1 MQIHKTIKPIFVCK
15 FQCVGPECLMTCC
28 GRNWS
33 ITIDK
38 KTHQKYVLSS
48 RADIAS
54 IAKENLVL
62 LRKGKNNY
70 SRVKLNEK
78 GECPFVDE
86 NKLCMIHRDLGE
98 EALSHTCSTYPRR
111 STRYQD
117 ETRHTLTL
125 SCPEVVRRVL
135 FDPDAMLLQE
145 QDELVAGYKTNLI
158 GQRQSASQTQQVI
171 HLFAWNLIQS
181 PSGNIEENLMALA
194 QFILCLQH
202 VNFDLHNRFAEVE
215 DFYEAL
221 LNELQSGKSLL
232 SSGHLAK
239 SNAMKYLAL
248 SVMGTNVAKDS
259 ARDGFILEG
268 HQLIASYLD
277 VASISDAAE
286 LETKFDAINQ
296 QWHRL
301 CENSCLSEPYVL
313 RNYLLYKL
321 YSSYFPGKNMAT
333 IMRQFYRIVLD
344 FFYIKCI
351 LSVRSMQ
358 GEIDQQVVMKTIA
371 SLSEKTMHRS
381 DMDARM
387 DFAIDKIN
395 GGDDLSCLLLIG

>member
-1 MQIHKTIKPIFVCK
+1 MSCCRGWTI
-15 FQCVGPECLMTCC
+15 
-28 GRNWS
+28 N
-33 ITIDK
+33 IDK

-48 RADIAS
+48 HAGIAA
-54 IAKENLVL
+54 IAKENLIL
-62 LRKGKNNY
+62 QRKGKSNY
-70 SRVKLNEK
+70 SRVRLNEK
-78 GECPFVDE
+78 GDCPFIDE
-86 NKLCMIHRDLGE
+86 NKLCMVHRDLGE
-98 EALSHTCSTYPRR
+98 EALSHTCSTYPRS

-117 ETRHTLTL
+117 ETRHTMTL

-145 QDELVAGYKTNLI
+145 QDELVARYKTNLI
-158 GQRQSASQTQQVI
+158 GQRQSVSQTQQVI

-181 PSGNIEENLMALA
+181 PSRNIEENLMALA

-202 VNFDLHNRFAEVE
+202 VNFDLHNKFSEVE
-215 DFYEAL
+215 NFYGAL
-221 LNELQSGKSLL
+221 LNELQSGKSLIDF
-232 SSGHLAK
+232 GNLAN

-268 HQLIASYLD
+268 HQQIAAYLNIAGSD
-277 VASISDAAE
+277 DAAE
-286 LETKFDAINQ
+286 LEAKFDKINQ
-296 QWHRL
+296 QWHKL
-301 CENSCLSEPYVL
+301 CEDSCLSEPYVL

-321 YSSYFPGKNMAT
+321 YSSYFPGKNTAT
-333 IMRQFYRIVLD
+333 VMRQFYRVVLD
-344 FFYIKCI
+344 FFYVKFI
-351 LSVRSMQ
+351 LSVKSMQ

-371 SLSEKTMHRS
+371 SLSEKTMHNS
-381 DMDARM
+381 TIDARM

>member
-1 MQIHKTIKPIFVCK
+1 MSCCRGWTI
-15 FQCVGPECLMTCC
+15 
-28 GRNWS
+28 N
-33 ITIDK
+33 IDK

-48 RADIAS
+48 HAGIAA
-54 IAKENLVL
+54 IAKENLIL
-62 LRKGKNNY
+62 QRKGKSNY
-70 SRVKLNEK
+70 SRVRLNEK
-78 GECPFVDE
+78 GDCPFIDE
-86 NKLCMIHRDLGE
+86 NKLCMVHRDLGE
-98 EALSHTCSTYPRR
+98 EALSHTCSTYPRS

-117 ETRHTLTL
+117 ETRHTMTL

-145 QDELVAGYKTNLI
+145 QDELVARYKTNLI
-158 GQRQSASQTQQVI
+158 GQRQSVSQTQQVI

-181 PSGNIEENLMALA
+181 PSRNIEENLMALA

-202 VNFDLHNRFAEVE
+202 VNFDLHNKFSEVE
-215 DFYEAL
+215 NFYGAL
-221 LNELQSGKSLL
+221 LNELQSGKSLID
-232 SSGHLAK
+232 SGNLTN

-268 HQLIASYLD
+268 HQQIAAYLNIAGSD
-277 VASISDAAE
+277 DAAE
-286 LETKFDAINQ
+286 LEAKFDKINQ
-296 QWHRL
+296 QWHKL
-301 CENSCLSEPYVL
+301 CEDSCLSEPFVL

-321 YSSYFPGKNMAT
+321 YSSYFPGKNTAT
-333 IMRQFYRIVLD
+333 VMRQFYRVVLD
-344 FFYIKCI
+344 FFYVKFI
-351 LSVRSMQ
+351 LSVKSMQ

-371 SLSEKTMHRS
+371 SLSEKTMHNS
-381 DMDARM
+381 TIDARM

>member
-15 FQCVGPECLMTCC
+15 FKCVGPECLMSCC
-28 GRNWS
+28 RGWTIS
-33 ITIDK
+33 IDK
-38 KTHQKYVLSS
+38 KTHQKYVLSPHTE
-48 RADIAS
+48 IAA
-54 IAKENLVL
+54 IAKKNLIL
-62 LRKGKNNY
+62 QRKGKNSY

-78 GECPFVDE
+78 GDCPFIDE
-86 NKLCMIHRDLGE
+86 NKLCMVHRDLGE
-98 EALSHTCSTYPRR
+98 EALSHTCSTYPRS

-117 ETRHTLTL
+117 ETRHTMTL

-158 GQRQSASQTQQVI
+158 GQRQSVSQTQQVI

-181 PSGNIEENLMALA
+181 PSRNIEENLMALA

-202 VNFDLHNRFAEVE
+202 VNVDLHNKFAEVE
-215 DFYEAL
+215 NFYEAL
-221 LNELQSGKSLL
+221 LNELQSGKSLMD
-232 SSGHLAK
+232 SSHLAK

-248 SVMGTNVAKDS
+248 SVMGTHVAKDS

-268 HQLIASYLD
+268 HQQIAAYLD
-277 VASISDAAE
+277 VAGISDAAE

-296 QWHRL
+296 QWHKV
-301 CENSCLSEPYVL
+301 CEDSCLSEPYVL

-333 IMRQFYRIVLD
+333 MMRQFYRIVLD
-344 FFYIKCI
+344 FFYIKFI

-371 SLSEKTMHRS
+371 SLSEKTMHNNTI
-381 DMDARM
+381 DARM

>member
-1 MQIHKTIKPIFVCK
+1 MSCCRGWTI
-15 FQCVGPECLMTCC
+15 
-28 GRNWS
+28 N
-33 ITIDK
+33 IDK
-38 KTHQKYVLSS
+38 KTHQKYLLSS
-48 RADIAS
+48 HADIAA
-54 IAKENLVL
+54 IAKENLIL
-62 LRKGKNNY
+62 QRKGKNNY

-78 GECPFVDE
+78 GDCPFVDE
-86 NKLCMIHRDLGE
+86 NKLCMVHRDIGE
-98 EALSHTCSTYPRR
+98 EALSHTCSTYPRG

-117 ETRHTLTL
+117 ETRHTMTL

-268 HQLIASYLD
+268 HQLIASYLG
-277 VASISDAAE
+277 VASISDEAE

-301 CENSCLSEPYVL
+301 CETSCLSEPYVL

-358 GEIDQQVVMKTIA
+358 GAIDQQVVMKTIA
-371 SLSEKTMHRS
+371 SLSENTMHNTTI
-381 DMDARM
+381 DARM

>member
-1 MQIHKTIKPIFVCK
+1 
-15 FQCVGPECLMTCC
+15 MTCC
-28 GRNWS
+28 RGWS
-33 ITIDK
+33 INIDK
-38 KTHQKYVLSS
+38 KTHQKYLLSS
-48 RADIAS
+48 HADIAA
-54 IAKENLVL
+54 IAKENLIL
-62 LRKGKNNY
+62 QRKGKNNY

-78 GECPFVDE
+78 GDCPFIDE
-86 NKLCMIHRDLGE
+86 NKLCMVHRDLGE
-98 EALSHTCSTYPRR
+98 EALSHTCSTYPRG

-117 ETRHTLTL
+117 ETRHTMTL

-248 SVMGTNVAKDS
+248 SVMGTNAANLS
-259 ARDGFILEG
+259 AQGSFALEG
-268 HQLIASYLD
+268 HQQIASYLD
-277 VASISDAAE
+277 VAGISDEAE
-286 LETKFDAINQ
+286 LEAKFDAINQ

-301 CENSCLSEPYVL
+301 CETSCLSEPYVL

-321 YSSYFPGKNMAT
+321 YSNYFPGKNMAT

-371 SLSEKTMHRS
+371 SLSEKTMHSS

>member
-1 MQIHKTIKPIFVCK
+1 
-15 FQCVGPECLMTCC
+15 MTCC

-33 ITIDK
+33 ISIDK

-62 LRKGKNNY
+62 LRKGKNSY

-98 EALSHTCSTYPRR
+98 EALSHTCSTYPRS

-268 HQLIASYLD
+268 HQQIASYLD
-277 VASISDAAE
+277 VAGISDEAE
-286 LETKFDAINQ
+286 LEAKFDAINQ

-301 CENSCLSEPYVL
+301 CETSCLSEPYVL

-344 FFYIKCI
+344 FFYIKCVF
-351 LSVRSMQ
+351 SVRSMQ

-395 GGDDLSCLLLIG
+395 GGDDLSCLMLIG

>member
-15 FQCVGPECLMTCC
+15 FQCVGPECLMSCC
-28 GRNWS
+28 RGWTIN
-33 ITIDK
+33 IDK

-48 RADIAS
+48 HADIAT
-54 IAKENLVL
+54 IAKENLIL
-62 LRKGKNNY
+62 QRKGKNSY

-78 GECPFVDE
+78 GDCPFIDE
-86 NKLCMIHRDLGE
+86 NKLCMVHRDLGE
-98 EALSHTCSTYPRR
+98 EALSHTCSTYPRS

-117 ETRHTLTL
+117 ETRHTMTL

-145 QDELVAGYKTNLI
+145 QDALVASYKTNLI
-158 GQRQSASQTQQVI
+158 GQRQSVSQTQQVI

-181 PSGNIEENLMALA
+181 PSRNIEENLMALA
-194 QFILCLQH
+194 QFILCLQY
-202 VNFDLHNRFAEVE
+202 VNFDLHNKFAEVE
-215 DFYEAL
+215 NFYETL
-221 LNELQSGKSLL
+221 LNELQSGKSLID
-232 SSGHLAK
+232 SRNLAK
-239 SNAMKYLAL
+239 SNTMKYLAL

-259 ARDGFILEG
+259 ARDGFILER
-268 HQLIASYLD
+268 HQQIASYLD
-277 VASISDAAE
+277 VAGISDAAE
-286 LETKFDAINQ
+286 LEDKFDAINQ
-296 QWHRL
+296 QWHKL
-301 CENSCLSEPYVL
+301 CDHSCLSEPYVL

-321 YSSYFPGKNMAT
+321 YSSYFPGKNTAT

-358 GEIDQQVVMKTIA
+358 GEIDQRVVMKTIA
-371 SLSEKTMHRS
+371 SLSEKTMHNQTI
-381 DMDARM
+381 DARM